1 MIQQFKDMGE
11 AIISLIIALAV
22 FIFGYGILSEKVRSN
37 KTTADERHNYYV
49 KELDELKDAN
59 ADTKK
64 HLNEILVTLQKLSSD
79 IGFIKETIKK

>member
-37 KTTADERHNYYV
+37 KNTADERHNYYV
-49 KELDELKDAN
+49 KELDELKASN
-59 ADTKK
+59 V
-64 HLNEILVTLQKLSSD
+64 HLRENLNDILVTLQKLSSD